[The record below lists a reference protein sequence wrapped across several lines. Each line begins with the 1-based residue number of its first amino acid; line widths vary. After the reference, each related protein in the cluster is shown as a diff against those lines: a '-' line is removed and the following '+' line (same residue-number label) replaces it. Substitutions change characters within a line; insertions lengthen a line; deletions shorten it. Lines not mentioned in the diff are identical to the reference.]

1 MTEERRPAMCPGC
14 RRAHPA
20 GTNCPEG
27 REAAWAIVRDRDVR
41 KAFPKHYRWARA
53 YLGLDDD
60 ELAP

>member
-1 MTEERRPAMCPGC
+1 MCPGC

-60 ELAP
+60 ELAS